1 MISSTS
7 ASGPRRPE
15 QVKDFFDRVGPLDRE
30 GPVPLYYQLQE
41 LLKEDIDAGHWQP
54 GELLPSESDLETG
67 LGVSRTV
74 IRKALDV
81 LQADSQVIRQMGR
94 GTVVAQPKLRYGAVA
109 TAQEWLQE
117 EMPERAELAEVID
130 VRLVNA
136 GGNLGKLLQ
145 IPGASQ
151 LFEVTV
157 VTSVGEPVSLTHAY
171 VRCDAS
177 PELVAATAPYTGLAL
192 EVGGPELLDQLAA
205 RYGLRVH
212 RSELSVEAT
221 TANEFECRTLRI
233 SNLAPMFLIST
244 LVSDMDDTPL
254 AFLRSVIRTDQ
265 FRFTATVVHPV
276 RPRSETGSSQKRV

>member
-1 MISSTS
+1 MTASTAS
-7 ASGPRRPE
+7 AGGRRRPE
-15 QVKDFFDRVGPLDRE
+15 QVRAFFDRVGQLDRE

-41 LLKEDIDAGHWQP
+41 LLKEDIDAGHWQA
-54 GELLPSESDLETG
+54 GQILPSESDLEAG

-81 LQADSQVIRQMGR
+81 LQSDGQVIRQKGR

-109 TAQEWLQE
+109 TAQEWLHE
-117 EMPERAELAEVID
+117 DMAERAQLAEIID

-136 GGNLGKLLQ
+136 GGNMGKLLQ
-145 IPGASQ
+145 VPAASQ

-157 VTSVGEPVSLTHAY
+157 VTSVGEPVSLTQAY

-177 PELVAATAPYTGLAL
+177 PELAAATAANTGLPL
-192 EVGGPELLDQLAA
+192 EIGGPELLHQLAA
-205 RYGLRVH
+205 SYGLRVH

-221 TANEFECRTLRI
+221 TANEFECKTLRI
-233 SNLAPMFLIST
+233 SARAPMFLVST
-244 LVSDMDDTPL
+244 LVSDIDDTPL

-265 FRFTATVVHPV
+265 FRFAATVVHPLQATAD
-276 RPRSETGSSQKRV
+276 TGTRAR

>member
-1 MISSTS
+1 MISSPS
-7 ASGPRRPE
+7 ARGPRRPE
-15 QVKDFFDRVGPLDRE
+15 QVKDFFDRVGSLDRE

-41 LLKEDIDAGHWQP
+41 VLKEDIDAGHWQP
-54 GELLPSESDLETG
+54 GELLPSESDLEAG

-81 LQADSQVIRQMGR
+81 LQADGQVIRQMGR

-109 TAQEWLQE
+109 TAQEWLHE
-117 EMPERAELAEVID
+117 EMSVRAELAEVID
-130 VRLVNA
+130 VRLIMA

-145 IPGASQ
+145 TSHASQ

-157 VTSVGEPVSLTHAY
+157 VTSVGEPVSLNQAY

-177 PELVAATAPYTGLAL
+177 PELAAATVANVGLSL
-192 EVGGPELLDQLAA
+192 EVGGPELLDQLAT

-212 RSELSVEAT
+212 RSDLSVEAT

-233 SNLAPMFLIST
+233 SNRAPMFLVST
-244 LVSDMDDTPL
+244 LVSDVDDRPL

-265 FRFTATVVHPV
+265 FRFTATVVHPL
-276 RPRSETGSSQKRV
+276 RSTSETTPHATI

>member
-15 QVKDFFDRVGPLDRE
+15 QVRDFFERVGPLDRA

-54 GELLPSESDLETG
+54 GQLLPSESDLEAG

-81 LQADSQVIRQMGR
+81 LQADGQVIRQKGR

-109 TAQEWLQE
+109 TAQEWLHE
-117 EMPERAELAEVID
+117 DLSERAELSEVID

-136 GGNLGKLLQ
+136 GGNLGKLLH

-157 VTSVGEPVSLTHAY
+157 VTSVGEPVSLTQAY

-177 PELVAATAPYTGLAL
+177 AELDAATAANTGLAL
-192 EVGGPELLDQLAA
+192 EVGGPELLHQLAS

-221 TANEFECRTLRI
+221 TANEFECTTLRI
-233 SNLAPMFLIST
+233 SNRAPMFLVST
-244 LVSDMDDTPL
+244 LVSDVDDTPL

-265 FRFTATVVHPV
+265 FRFTATVVHPI
-276 RPRSETGSSQKRV
+276 RPTMETTSVTI